1 MVVLSPAAASPAA
14 SAPPRHLRGGFP
26 SCPNLGV
33 TPQGCRA
40 WVQPSGFLRT
50 VTRTALLTP
59 SSHSHWLH
67 KSLGQ
72 VLEVSTRQ
80 HRLGPWL
87 PAAVPSRALC
97 WGHLPLQSPREPRR
111 STPSNAHPPCIRA
124 GRKPTP
130 HPCDTVLS
138 HKGSRPAPAV
148 ATTVRWQC
156 GQAPAKRT
164 VPWSCQDMAPWWG
177 QQAGRAMQCL
187 PGWLRA
193 PHLVLTAAPGTQGLS
208 CAARASLSAP
218 IYICCVCK
226 LRVLAA
232 WQHRT
237 AAENPP
243 QLCQPWCY
251 VCASGS
257 SHDPVTRLQ
266 SLFCPR
272 RMAIILEHAPR
283 AAPSSPA
290 VGPWLLQSIL
300 QAVWVPGAL
309 QHLQPYHPQL
319 PPKSTHAP
327 GRQGCG
333 SWWCGS
339 VDIPV
344 LLPGRALWWLPQHS
358 GHPCPL
364 PGRITSF
371 LVFTSP

>member
-1 MVVLSPAAASPAA
+1 MEHEHGCAQPCSCQPCSIGTSTSPSWWFPILPQPRGDTMGPRSVG
-14 SAPPRHLRGGFP
+14 SARR
-26 SCPNLGV
+26 
-33 TPQGCRA
+33 
-40 WVQPSGFLRT
+40 
-50 VTRTALLTP
+50 
-59 SSHSHWLH
+59 
-67 KSLGQ
+67 
-72 VLEVSTRQ
+72 
-80 HRLGPWL
+80 L
-87 PAAVPSRALC
+87 PAHCDPHGTADTFLPQPLASQEPRAGAGSFHSPTQAGAVASCSSSQQALC

-124 GRKPTP
+124 GKKLTP
-130 HPCDTVLS
+130 RPCDTVLS

-164 VPWSCQDMAPWWG
+164 VPWSCQDMASWWG

-208 CAARASLSAP
+208 FAARASLSAP

-226 LRVLAA
+226 LRVHAA
-232 WQHRT
+232 WQHRA
-237 AAENPP
+237 AAEPPP
-243 QLCQPWCY
+243 QLCQPRCY

-290 VGPWLLQSIL
+290 IGP
-300 QAVWVPGAL
+300 
-309 QHLQPYHPQL
+309 
-319 PPKSTHAP
+319 
-327 GRQGCG
+327 
-333 SWWCGS
+333 
-339 VDIPV
+339 
-344 LLPGRALWWLPQHS
+344 
-358 GHPCPL
+358 
-364 PGRITSF
+364 
-371 LVFTSP
+371 